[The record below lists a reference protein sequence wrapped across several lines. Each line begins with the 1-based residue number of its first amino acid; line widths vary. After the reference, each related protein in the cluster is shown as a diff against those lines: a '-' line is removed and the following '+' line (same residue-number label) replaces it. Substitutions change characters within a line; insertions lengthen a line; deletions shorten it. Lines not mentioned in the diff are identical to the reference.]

1 MEEAET
7 QHQNR
12 IKQLEHDA
20 ELAQR
25 DTDQKQ
31 LMEAKWREEEIAAE
45 VKRRQNA
52 LTLEHERASHE
63 EQTGFFTRM
72 RELQVDLTRY
82 LVAQYQNP
90 DKVIRIDNGPTPQL
104 HLHEN

>member
-1 MEEAET
+1 
-7 QHQNR
+7 
-12 IKQLEHDA
+12 
-20 ELAQR
+20 
-25 DTDQKQ
+25 
-31 LMEAKWREEEIAAE
+31 MEAKWREEEIAVE

-52 LTLEHERASHE
+52 LTLEHERALHE

-90 DKVIRIDNGPTPQL
+90 DKVIRIDSGPTPQL